1 MSHLVD
7 LGQLS
12 TDGGSTVFQPFS
24 VLKNG
29 SMAQTHDLVVA
40 TQSIFQLCRRLLLQL
55 VFDMLPLRQ
64 RESLSMTQI
73 PLPIMIRGYVLPLSQ
88 ALEEQH
94 YLTWTCSRPNHTYDA
109 HPWVKGNISYNNSYL
124 KKKKKQY
131 CHHFSTVKTI
141 KFWNLPIF
149 SVGVFFL

>member
-94 YLTWTCSRPNHTYDA
+94 YLT
-109 HPWVKGNISYNNSYL
+109 
-124 KKKKKQY
+124 
-131 CHHFSTVKTI
+131 
-141 KFWNLPIF
+141 
-149 SVGVFFL
+149 